1 MLDLADKVFKV
12 IIINIFEKINKLT
25 HKNFKGNYDNDE

>member
-1 MLDLADKVFKV
+1 MLDLADKDFKA
-12 IIINIFEKINKLT
+12 IIINIFKKINKLA